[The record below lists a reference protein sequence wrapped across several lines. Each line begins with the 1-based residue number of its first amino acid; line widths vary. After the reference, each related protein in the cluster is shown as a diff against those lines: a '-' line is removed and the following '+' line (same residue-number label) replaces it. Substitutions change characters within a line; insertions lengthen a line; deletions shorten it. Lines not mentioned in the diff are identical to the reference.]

1 MSVSAYRITKTNHV
15 ANAFDG
21 EGARLYGGRWNSIGT
36 RIVYLAGSR
45 SLATLEILVHVED
58 ISTVEGQYSVIPV
71 TLPEELIDRIPPLE
85 LPKGWSS
92 PEPVTATQVFGDRWV
107 SEERS
112 LVLEVPSAVTNE
124 EKNYLLNP
132 KHPDFHQIGLG
143 DPLPFRID
151 SRLS

>member
-1 MSVSAYRITKTNHV
+1 MSVSAYRITKTKHV

-36 RIVYLAGSR
+36 RVVYIAGSR

-58 ISTVEGQYSVIPV
+58 ISTIEGQYSVIPV
-71 TLPEELIDRIPPLE
+71 AIPGELIDRIQQSD

-92 PEPVTATQVFGDRWV
+92 PEPVTTTQVFGDRWV
-107 SEERS
+107 LEGRS
-112 LVLEVPSAVTNE
+112 AVLEVPSAVTNE
-124 EKNYLLNP
+124 ESNFLMNP
-132 KHPDFHQIGLG
+132 KHPDFHQIEFG

-151 SRLS
+151 PRLP